1 MFLVIAFVESGVLR
15 RNHNLTMMMVMELGS
30 WVMVPNFGAYILIG
44 MMFVELLE
52 VWIFR
57 KTASLVED
65 FKYHKTT
72 TEK

>member
-1 MFLVIAFVESGVLR
+1 
-15 RNHNLTMMMVMELGS
+15 MMMVMELGS

-72 TEK
+72 TEKWVNDEGQVDKKYPIDAR